1 MSAVIM
7 AARVGSAARLAEYHR
22 SATANVCAAAGS
34 ADGVGGSQL
43 TEADRAMMQQVI
55 DLILRLQDD
64 SVTHRL
70 N

>member
-1 MSAVIM
+1 MMSAVIM

-34 ADGVGGSQL
+34 ADGVDGSQL
-43 TEADRAMMQQVI
+43 TETERPMMQAI
-55 DLILRLQDD
+55 DLITSIID
-64 SVTHRL
+64 SGS